1 MMPRSHLF
9 RALWVVLTLVAAPK
23 FAVAQDQGRIE
34 VAGGYFMMDD
44 YDSDMTFP
52 GGWFGSLGVDVAGPV
67 AAVRRGERQLEIH
80 VCHGIT
86 VWRGCGCVGQQSYV
100 HGRAASD
107 VAGQSRGAIRPDALW
122 CLAACELG

>member
-1 MMPRSHLF
+1 MPRSHLF

-34 VAGGYFMMDD
+34 VAGGYLMMDD

-67 AAVRRGERQLEIH
+67 AAVGE
-80 VCHGIT
+80 
-86 VWRGCGCVGQQSYV
+86 
-100 HGRAASD
+100 AS
-107 VAGQSRGAIRPDALW
+107 GS
-122 CLAACELG
+122 